1 MAGADNP
8 LRRHMNKLKNMN
20 RRKFMKTGLT
30 LGKWGALFGILPFCS
45 GCGKPESD
53 SARKEFLGKAAQLKL
68 KEIAQRKIHHGKGMF
83 LNPFST
89 REHRNM
95 WKVLRWKLFG
105 KNRFKSFYKDEATIP
120 VKIDWDVVDKKKGC
134 AVTFI
139 KHSCIMIRDLERFLL
154 VDPVLFGLM
163 WFTDF
168 SPLAFDLSLMPRP
181 DHILI
186 THGHYD
192 HLDKSSLRVFP
203 RDTHVISPLGYS
215 GVFNDLGM
223 QNRTQLDWF
232 ESHKDGKQEIVL
244 LPCNHWT
251 MRNPLVGPN
260 RSLWGS
266 FLVKGAS
273 GFNIFISGDT
283 AYFDRFREIGK
294 AFSIDLAIFNLG
306 AYEPR
311 WFMASSHLNPAET
324 VKAFRELNAKRLMI
338 VHWGTFRLGDEPVHF
353 PPLDIKKEME
363 TQGLLDRF
371 IHLAHGETYDLTP

>member
-1 MAGADNP
+1 MEKAGPID
-8 LRRHMNKLKNMN
+8 

-30 LGKWGALFGILPFCS
+30 IGMWSALWGLLPFGALCRRPTAHAEEEIC
-45 GCGKPESD
+45 
-53 SARKEFLGKAAQLKL
+53 GKAAPLKL
-68 KEIAQRKIHHGKGMF
+68 TEIAKLKLHHGKDRF

-89 REHRNM
+89 REHGNM
-95 WKVLRWKLFG
+95 WRVLRWKLFG
-105 KNRFKSFYKDEATIP
+105 RNRFKPFYKDEPTVP
-120 VKIDWDVVDKKKGC
+120 VNIDWDGVNGTDGC
-134 AVTFI
+134 SVTFI
-139 KHSCIMIRDLERFLL
+139 KHACVMIRDLESSLL

-163 WFTDF
+163 WFSDF
-168 SPLAFDLSLMPRP
+168 TPLAFDVSRMPRP

-192 HLDKSSLRVFP
+192 HLDKSSLKMFP
-203 RDTHVISPLGYS
+203 RDTHVISPLGYD
-215 GVFNDLGM
+215 GIFKDLGM
-223 QNRTQLDWF
+223 ENRIQLDWF
-232 ESHKDGKQEIVL
+232 DGHKEGNREIIF

-251 MRNPLVGPN
+251 MRNPLAGPN

-283 AYFDRFREIGK
+283 AYFERFKEIGET
-294 AFSIDLAIFNLG
+294 FPIDLAIFNLG

-324 VKAFRELNAKRLMI
+324 VKAFMNLNAKRLMI

-353 PPLDIKKEME
+353 PPLNLRKEMKRM
-363 TQGLLDRF
+363 GLLDRLV
-371 IHLAHGETYDLTP
+371 HLAHGETYHLE